1 MALRGPQRSTE
12 LSVLPAPTRPQ
23 RPWWL
28 WVGGASVFCIIFIA
42 FGAIAVLLRVPALP
56 NCPAVFWPIASA
68 SVRLYCAELA
78 ASKKNL
84 DDLLDAIALL
94 EDLPADHELRS
105 QADQYLE
112 TWTQQVLGL
121 AEEVFQAGDIER
133 AIATVQRI
141 PAGVSSFGLVESTIR
156 QWREL
161 WDRATEL
168 ERTFR
173 EQMAEG
179 QWAAAAGTLT
189 QLRRLENRHWTTEK
203 LTQLRLELDGAQR
216 DDGLLQRARRVI
228 AGGNVEAIKAII
240 EELQKIAPERAAYGA
255 AQAEIEAATDR
266 LIALARSRL
275 QAGDADGALEIA
287 QNLPDQTKSQAE
299 ANDLRLL
306 AAAQNLAAEGTPEA
320 LEQAISQASRVDSG
334 RPLHNQAQQLV
345 AQWRRQGSDGV
356 TLNRARQLAAGGE
369 PNDLI
374 AAIAEANKISDSSP
388 IHGEAQRVAASW
400 GRQLREQRDR
410 PLLDGAEALA
420 RQGGI
425 GALQQAIAQ
434 AQRIDRASPLAGAAQ
449 ERIRS
454 WSNRLS
460 TLRDRPQLDQAQAQA
475 AAGDWRSALQLVE
488 NLPRDSALRS
498 EANRLAG
505 QWRSQLEGMNLLE
518 RSRRLAAGQG
528 VDGLVSAMDT
538 ANRIDRG
545 SPAFG
550 EARSDIDRWGNQLLD
565 LARSQARRNPT
576 AAIAIAQRVPR
587 YSSAA
592 AEAQTLIQEW
602 RQWLQP
608 APVVTPPAPNPQAT
622 MDSAPAPAIEEGG
635 WNLNPSPSPSP

>member
-1 MALRGPQRSTE
+1 M
-12 LSVLPAPTRPQ
+12 RPR

-28 WVGGASVFCIIFIA
+28 WVGGGSVFCIIFIA

-94 EDLPADHELRS
+94 EDLPPDHELRS

-112 TWTQQVLGL
+112 TWTQQVLEL

-133 AIATVQRI
+133 AITTVQRI
-141 PAGVSSFGLVESTIR
+141 PAGVSSFNLVESTIR

-179 QWAAAAGTLT
+179 QWAAAAGTLV
-189 QLRRLENRHWTTEK
+189 QLRRIDNRHWTTEK
-203 LTQLRLELDGAQR
+203 LAQFRVDLDQAQQ
-216 DDGLLQRARRVI
+216 DDGLLQRSRRVI
-228 AGGNVEAIKAII
+228 AGGNVEAIKAVI
-240 EELQKIAPERAAYGA
+240 EELQKIAPERAAYGE

-275 QAGDADGALEIA
+275 QAGDADGALAIA
-287 QNLPDQTKSQAE
+287 ADLPDQTKSQAE

-306 AAAQNLAAEGTPEA
+306 AEAQNLAAEGTPEA

-356 TLNRARQLAAGGE
+356 TLNRARQLAAGGD

-374 AAIAEANKISDSSP
+374 AAIAEANKIAASSP
-388 IHGEAQRVAASW
+388 VHGEAQRVAATWS
-400 GRQLREQRDR
+400 RQLREQRDR

-420 RQGGI
+420 RQDGI

-434 AQRIDRASPLAGAAQ
+434 AQRIDRASPLAAAAQ
-449 ERIRS
+449 ERIQT
-454 WSNRLS
+454 WNARLS
-460 TLRDRPQLDQAQAQA
+460 RLRDRPQLDQAQAQA

-488 NLPRDSALRS
+488 NLPRDSALRG
-498 EANRLAG
+498 EANRLAS
-505 QWRSQLEGMNLLE
+505 QWRSQLEGTNLLE

-528 VDGLVSAMDT
+528 VEGLVSAMAT
-538 ANRIDRG
+538 ANRIDRN

-565 LARSQARRNPT
+565 LARRQARRNPT
-576 AAIAIAQRVPR
+576 AAIAIAQRIPR

-592 AEAQTLIQEW
+592 SEAQTLIQEW

-608 APVVTPPAPNPQAT
+608 APAVTPPTPNPQAT
-622 MDSAPAPAIEEGG
+622 VDSNPEPTPEDGG
-635 WNLNPSPSPSP
+635 WNLAPSPPP